1 MLRAVEHRHDSWIQN
16 TWTMQTKLIW
26 TQVWSLKQY
35 VTATL
40 RSTFAA
46 AVAAA
51 HVSKGGSIG
60 FCFSKF

>member
-1 MLRAVEHRHDSWIQN
+1 
-16 TWTMQTKLIW
+16 MQTKLIW

-51 HVSKGGSIG
+51 HGPIGVLLISVISCFKKGWYLT
-60 FCFSKF
+60 

>member
-1 MLRAVEHRHDSWIQN
+1 
-16 TWTMQTKLIW
+16 MQTKLIW
-26 TQVWSLKQY
+26 TQVWSLKRY
-35 VTATL
+35 VTVTL

>member
-1 MLRAVEHRHDSWIQN
+1 
-16 TWTMQTKLIW
+16 MQTKLIW

-51 HVSKGGSIG
+51 HDPKGGSIG